1 MITHHVLR
9 PTQSHY
15 WHKDRAVAAYFAV
28 AAAILLCTIVSV
40 CDAQAQ
46 APYFYKG
53 RNYGSEAMYNPISL
67 VLNAGFDM
75 IQVSHDRDITR
86 IPFYAGGKNVFR
98 NLGNP
103 FGAISRYGWED
114 FLRDQVIPL
123 GLSKDNGQWWPNYT
137 LHLVGGGMTYVAM
150 TEWYEAHEFPEPKL
164 FSMLSMVSYHLVN
177 EITEN
182 GAYEGDNV
190 DPIADIYLFDLGG
203 IVLFSFESV
212 QRFFSEELN
221 LADWSLQPSFS
232 LRNLNLHN
240 NGQFFS
246 VKWKFPFSERW
257 HLFYYFGTNGVGG
270 LSYKRDDGSFISVGI
285 GLVAKDL
292 IDLDKLT
299 NKKTLDLVPNI
310 GVFYD
315 VGNSLMASLS
325 VSKKTDY
332 MVNVNIYPGL
342 LKIGDFSPGF
352 WMSLS
357 SDARPIIGVTTSL
370 LPVGIA
376 YHGRLQN

>member
-1 MITHHVLR
+1 M
-9 PTQSHY
+9 
-15 WHKDRAVAAYFAV
+15 DRLYQIIAPSGDRRFLHAASRFGTIAGIVAF
-28 AAAILLCTIVSV
+28 LLTIALHSAS
-40 CDAQAQ
+40 AQP
-46 APYFYKG
+46 PYFYKG
-53 RNYGSEAMYNPISL
+53 RDFGSEALFNPVSI
-67 VLNAGFDM
+67 VLNGGFDM
-75 IQVSHDRDITR
+75 IQVSHERDITKVPVYSGAR
-86 IPFYAGGKNVFR
+86 NVFR
-98 NLGNP
+98 NLGDP
-103 FGAISRYGWED
+103 FGAIRRYGWGD

-123 GLSKDNGQWWPNYT
+123 GLSKQNGQWWPNYT
-137 LHLVGGGMTYVAM
+137 LHLVGGGMVYVAM
-150 TEWYEAHEFPEPKL
+150 TEWYQAHNVPQPKL
-164 FSMLSMVSYHLVN
+164 FSLMSMASYHLVN

-182 GAYEGDNV
+182 GSYEGDNV
-190 DPIADIYLFDLGG
+190 DPIADIYLFDIGG
-203 IVLFSFESV
+203 IVLFSFEPV
-212 QRFFSEELN
+212 QKFFSEELN

-232 LRNLNLHN
+232 LRNFNLHN

-246 VKWKFPFSERW
+246 IKWKLPFSERW

-325 VSKKTDY
+325 ITKKTDY
-332 MVNVNIYPGL
+332 TVSLNVYPGL

-352 WMSLS
+352 WVNFNA
-357 SDARPIIGVTTSL
+357 DAQPIVGLTTSL
-370 LPVGIA
+370 FPVGIA
-376 YHGRLQN
+376 YHGQLSK

>member
-1 MITHHVLR
+1 MRH
-9 PTQSHY
+9 
-15 WHKDRAVAAYFAV
+15 AVAAHSVV
-28 AAAILLCTIVSV
+28 AASILLCAIISV

-53 RNYGSEAMYNPISL
+53 RDYGSEAMYNPISL

-103 FGAISRYGWED
+103 FGVISRYGWED

-123 GLSKDNGQWWPNYT
+123 GLSKENGQWWPNYT

-150 TEWYEAHEFPEPKL
+150 TEWYQAHEFPEPKL

-190 DPIADIYLFDLGG
+190 DPIADIYLFDIGG

-370 LPVGIA
+370 LPAGVA